1 MSAKSGY
8 PYPDTQDVVILREET
23 LHVLRNGRWKGVHT
37 DALIVL
43 AAILFADEEGVAELH
58 DGSLARWCTPKGQ
71 RERPEG
77 FLEGRI
83 EKLIAAGALAEGS
96 TPEELRSMVS
106 RRADVEDSQ
115 EDR

>member
-23 LHVLRNGRWKGVHT
+23 LHVLRNARWQGMHT

-58 DGSLARWCTPKGQ
+58 HGSLERWCTPKSQ
-71 RERPEG
+71 REVSKD
-77 FLEGRI
+77 FLERRI
-83 EKLIAAGALAEGS
+83 GKLIAAGALAEGS
-96 TPEELRSMVS
+96 TPTELRSMVS